1 MRSIFIVL
9 ILTFSLNGAFAAVQC
24 GQLFNGNETNLKRF
38 PFQENIAKVE
48 VFKVSKPTLH
58 SYLETLENGSLNR
71 QLKQMKLIAKKNVQE
86 IEASEKSNVEAKYD
100 VVWKLF
106 AETQSLIIATLDQQV
121 YSRPEF
127 LKIALNMAT
136 LVTLLEPGSQA
147 NFEMSQGNPAKAL
160 QLVAVDKV
168 NDYSILA
175 KDKDGIGIV
184 TKGVRLI
191 ESTMSQEVAPVVI
204 LTLEDPSLSNLVLA
218 NVGGFVFLTVRLS
231 NNLVFDR
238 LNQFYKGSHNA
249 LTSLYHL
256 CHDVFHLYA
265 RLEGPNGSNLIENEK
280 FWRNKSW
287 YNEANHVLDL
297 IDKSSVSK
305 HIKYAA
311 KWILVYHLFEQ
322 PTFWPNIR
330 TNLVSK
336 KLFGITEY
344 NRQLDPINY
353 PDRLQLRELIRPNTT
368 KADDPD
374 ENAQVLNV
382 LEKGAELLIQILPQD
397 TEQFL

>member
-1 MRSIFIVL
+1 M
-9 ILTFSLNGAFAAVQC
+9 
-24 GQLFNGNETNLKRF
+24 
-38 PFQENIAKVE
+38 
-48 VFKVSKPTLH
+48 H

-160 QLVAVDKV
+160 QFVAVDKV

-184 TKGVRLI
+184 IKGVRLI
-191 ESTMSQEVAPVVI
+191 ESTMSQEV
-204 LTLEDPSLSNLVLA
+204 
-218 NVGGFVFLTVRLS
+218 
-231 NNLVFDR
+231 
-238 LNQFYKGSHNA
+238 
-249 LTSLYHL
+249 
-256 CHDVFHLYA
+256 
-265 RLEGPNGSNLIENEK
+265 
-280 FWRNKSW
+280 
-287 YNEANHVLDL
+287 
-297 IDKSSVSK
+297 
-305 HIKYAA
+305 
-311 KWILVYHLFEQ
+311 
-322 PTFWPNIR
+322 
-330 TNLVSK
+330 
-336 KLFGITEY
+336 
-344 NRQLDPINY
+344 
-353 PDRLQLRELIRPNTT
+353 
-368 KADDPD
+368 D

-382 LEKGAELLIQILPQD
+382 LEKGAELLIQILPND
-397 TEQFL
+397 TEQSP